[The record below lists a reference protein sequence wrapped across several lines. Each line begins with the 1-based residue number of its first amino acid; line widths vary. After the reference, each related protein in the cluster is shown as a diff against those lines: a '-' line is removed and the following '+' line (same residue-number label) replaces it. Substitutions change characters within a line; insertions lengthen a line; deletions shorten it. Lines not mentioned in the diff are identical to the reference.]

1 MKRIFLIASIVLGV
15 GTASAQSG
23 LIPATQSEFLIT
35 DMLGYSQN
43 QYSFGTARSAAMGG
57 AFTSLGAD
65 LQSMSVN
72 PAGLGMYTKSEIT
85 FTPSMVF
92 SKDKY
97 PNAPFSEMTNR
108 SQFSIGN
115 FGMAIKAYEN
125 SRTALTNV
133 TIGFGYN
140 KLADYNYR
148 GAVGLNDNLF
158 SIGDVFMSQ
167 LNNYYGEN
175 RGIEQK
181 YITRSS
187 YPFEN
192 TSISPSMWGAILGYS
207 RSFLEPEFLD
217 DDNNTNYSIGPRVAD
232 GTMISHYALVDS
244 KGSAGEY
251 DFSIGMNFQNKL
263 YFGLTLA
270 IQDIYNKR
278 YVLYEEGFNGNTD
291 DNKHIDYLQFEQ
303 WQKNTGTSTSAK
315 IGIIYRP
322 MENLRFGFAFHTP
335 AYTTIRREY
344 SAGMFTQYL
353 GTDGAHGYADTPV
366 TGYDYKYTSAPKVLF
381 GASYTMGNIGII
393 TADYERTWYNGM
405 RLKSGSASFDE
416 TYKNNIKRE
425 YKASNNFRA
434 GLELRVTPS
443 LYLRGGYA
451 LYGSMLKDNEA
462 MFSSPI
468 AYRTQIYSGG
478 LGYRSNKVSIDL
490 AYGHGKTD
498 FTKYDLF
505 ILDDIVNSGD
515 PIDLKRN
522 LDNLTLTLAFRF

>member
-1 MKRIFLIASIVLGV
+1 MASIVLGV

-35 DMLGYSQN
+35 DMLSYSQN

-72 PAGLGMYTKSEIT
+72 PAGLGMYTKSEVT
-85 FTPSMVF
+85 FSPSMVF

-115 FGMAIKAYEN
+115 FGMAIKAYES
-125 SRTALTNV
+125 SRTALTNLTV
-133 TIGFGYN
+133 GFGYN

-148 GAVGLNDNLF
+148 GAVGLHNNLY
-158 SIGDVFMSQ
+158 SIGDVFMDQ
-167 LNNYYGEN
+167 LNGTPLKD
-175 RGIEQK
+175 I
-181 YITRSS
+181 RSS
-187 YPFEN
+187 GVPFG
-192 TSISPSMWGAILGYS
+192 SLGVSPSMWGAVLGYS
-207 RSFLEPEFLD
+207 RFFLEPEFPD
-217 DDNNTNYSIGPRVAD
+217 DPNNVNYSIGPRVAT
-232 GTMISHYALVDS
+232 GTQISHYGLVDS
-244 KGSAGEY
+244 KGSKGEY
-251 DFSIGMNFQNKL
+251 DFSIGMNFQDKF

-270 IQDIYNKR
+270 IEDIYNKR
-278 YVLYEEGFNGNTD
+278 YVLYEEGFNGNTVD
-291 DNKHIDYLQFEQ
+291 KDHIDYLQFEQ

-322 MENLRFGFAFHTP
+322 VQNLRFGFAFHTP
-335 AYTTIRREY
+335 AYTSLRREY

-353 GTDGAHGYADTPV
+353 GADGSNGYADTPV

-405 RLKSGSASFDE
+405 RLKSGYTSVDE
-416 TYKNNIKRE
+416 QYKNDIKRE

-443 LYLRGGYA
+443 FYLRGGYA

-462 MFSSPI
+462 MFSSPV
-468 AYRTQIYSGG
+468 AYRTQIYSAG

-498 FTKYDLF
+498 FTRYDLF

-522 LDNLTLTLAFRF
+522 MDNLTMTLAFRF